1 MVLERTKV
9 EFIVVKMSVEEAM
22 EALIVD
28 DVLSDKFEVGVVD
41 AKAIVGEKLVVDV
54 VELGVAEVVAV
65 VVKEDIKL
73 TVPLKLQFFRRF

>member
-28 DVLSDKFEVGVVD
+28 DVVSDKFEVGVVD
-41 AKAIVGEKLVVDV
+41 AEAIVGEKLVVDV

-73 TVPLKLQFFRRF
+73 TVPLKLQFF